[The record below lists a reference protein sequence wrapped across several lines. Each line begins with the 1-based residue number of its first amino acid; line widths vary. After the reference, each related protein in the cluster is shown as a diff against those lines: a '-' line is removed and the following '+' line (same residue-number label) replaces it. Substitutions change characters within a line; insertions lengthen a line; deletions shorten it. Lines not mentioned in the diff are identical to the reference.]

1 MLALDTA
8 EELAELLELVTV
20 VSVTYNSSHCIPSMA
35 HALQACPH
43 VSFVDN
49 ASADETVEV
58 VKRLM
63 PAARLQVFAENR
75 GYGTANNAA
84 IAAASTRYVLLL
96 NPDCLADT
104 GQIAEMVRHAE
115 ADSNAVMWVPQ
126 LLDGAGREQIN
137 YGMPRHWGRPR
148 GGAAQG
154 PLCVGYA
161 CAAVMLMHRERMEP
175 IGFFDSRFFLYYED
189 EDLCLRAFDA
199 GAAVV
204 VLPQIRVAHLSRGS
218 VRGPRPWV
226 SEYWRGWHHAQSK
239 VRFAAKHHGVPAG
252 IRLLDASSRNAWLHV
267 SARLAVP
274 VSLRLFGRA
283 MGRLRG
289 LRALQAALRQTGADA
304 NRVLLGES
312 DTPTAQAASIPI
324 AGVSAVVPYRRLTV
338 GVLTFNEERHIGH
351 CLRSA
356 AFADE
361 LLVID
366 SGSTDRTL
374 EIARE
379 YGAVVHVYPDWQGFA
394 VQRNRLLQHATGDY
408 VFFVDADEEITDR
421 LRQEVQQTVR
431 AGVDCIGTV
440 RWTVIAFGKEL
451 KWFLGQAE
459 IERFFPRRLVNQFVG
474 VVHES
479 AQMLQK
485 NLPRQAFSGRLRHT
499 SRESIRDSL
508 NKLTQYAMLGAAK
521 RAAMGRRGGVL
532 RGIASGSLVF
542 LRLYILRLGFLGGGP
557 GFLFCLFIALESF
570 FRYAALYYDREQLRT
585 DVGR

>member
-1 MLALDTA
+1 LDTA
-8 EELAELLELVTV
+8 EEIAGLLQLVTV

-35 HALQACPH
+35 RALQACPH

-49 ASADETVEV
+49 ASADETVDA
-58 VKRLM
+58 VKRLL
-63 PAARLQVFAENR
+63 PAARLQVFPENR
-75 GYGTANNAA
+75 GYGAANNAA

-104 GQIAEMVRHAE
+104 SQIAEMVRHAE
-115 ADSNAVMWVPQ
+115 ADSRAVMWVPQ

-148 GGAAQG
+148 GGAAEG

-161 CAAVMLMHRERMEP
+161 CAAVMLMHRERMKP
-175 IGFFDSRFFLYYED
+175 LGFFDPRFFLYYED

-204 VLPQIRVAHLSRGS
+204 VLPQVRVAHLSRGS
-218 VRGPRPWV
+218 VRGPRPWI

-239 VRFAAKHHGVPAG
+239 VRFAAKHHGIPAG
-252 IRLLDASSRNAWLHV
+252 SRLLDASSRNAWLHV
-267 SARLAVP
+267 GARLALPLSV
-274 VSLRLFGRA
+274 RLFARA

-289 LRALQAALRQTGADA
+289 LRALQDALRQKGAGPTLLPHDA
-304 NRVLLGES
+304 PDASSAAPVI
-312 DTPTAQAASIPI
+312 TTAVPQ
-324 AGVSAVVPYRRLTV
+324 SAVATKPRLTI
-338 GVLTFNEERHIGH
+338 GVLTLNEERHIRT
-351 CLRSA
+351 CLQSA

-374 EIARE
+374 DIARE
-379 YGAVVHVYPDWQGFA
+379 HGAVVHAYPDWQGFA
-394 VQRNRLLQHATGDY
+394 AQRNRLLQHATGDY

-421 LRQEVQQTVR
+421 LRDEVQQTVS
-431 AGVDCIGTV
+431 AGVDCIGTI

-451 KWFLGQAE
+451 KWFLGQSE
-459 IERFFPRRLVNQFVG
+459 IERFFPRRLVREFVG
-474 VVHES
+474 VVHER
-479 AQMLQK
+479 ADMLQE
-485 NLPRQAFSGRLRHT
+485 NLPRQSFSGRLRHT
-499 SRESIRDSL
+499 SRESIHDSL
-508 NKLTQYAMLGAAK
+508 NKMTQYAMLGAAK
-521 RAAMGRRGGVL
+521 RAAWGRRGGVW

-570 FRYAALYYDREQLRT
+570 FRYAALHYDREQLRT